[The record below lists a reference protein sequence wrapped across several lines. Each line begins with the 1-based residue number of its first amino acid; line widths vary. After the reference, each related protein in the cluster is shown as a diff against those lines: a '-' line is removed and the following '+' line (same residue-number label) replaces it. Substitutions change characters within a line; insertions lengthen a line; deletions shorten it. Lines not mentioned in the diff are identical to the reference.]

1 MPFTTLTEKALL
13 GLELGDTSPSIP
25 GTHYCGLIS
34 AASRANTTAYSSGNY
49 IINPTFPFSATTA
62 VWSIFKCTTGGT
74 TAGSAPSGYA
84 SLGSAGGT
92 ITDGTAVFTE
102 VSSLFAAGTTT
113 AAEPSTGAYGRVSI
127 TNNTTNWPTPTGGD
141 PATVSNGTAI
151 TFPTTTASWGQ
162 LVAFGLW
169 DASTPGTG
177 NLRTWGLLSA
187 ASAVAQSV
195 GVTPSFSSTNLSVT
209 LL

>member
-25 GTHYCGLIS
+25 GTHYCGLLA
-34 AASRANTTAYSSGNY
+34 AASRANSTAYTSGQY
-49 IINPTFPFSATTA
+49 IINPTFPFSTA
-62 VWSIFKCTTGGT
+62 NSVWSIFKCTTSGT
-74 TAGSAPSGYA
+74 SAGSAPAGYA
-84 SLGSAGGT
+84 SGGVAGGT

-102 VSSLFAAGTTT
+102 VSALFAAGTTT
-113 AAEPSTGAYGRVSI
+113 GAEPSTGSYARESI

-141 PATVSNGTAI
+141 PATVSNGTSI

-162 LVAFGLW
+162 LVGFGLW
-169 DASTPGTG
+169 DALSGG

-187 ASAVAQSV
+187 ASTVATST
-195 GVTPSFSSTNLSVT
+195 GVTPSFAATNLSVT